1 MTGPPSPECH
11 KNKIILRLT
20 VVPDFHHEP
29 EGSFTASGGDKGDKG
44 TYWALAQPLW
54 ALAAKPSLLLHR
66 RSSIK
71 STAFV

>member
-29 EGSFTASGGDKGDKG
+29 EVSFTAAGGIREIKGRTG
-44 TYWALAQPLW
+44 HSHSQIQSPL
-54 ALAAKPSLLLHR
+54 
-66 RSSIK
+66 
-71 STAFV
+71 TQEEQV